1 MRKLFFSGLALFIVC
16 FNLGCITWFGFEKQN
31 NKLNVI
37 DKTYND
43 AEVNHLD
50 IDSRSSNVTIAKGNK
65 FAIHYKG
72 QQKVDINK
80 DKQSLNVK
88 ETSNRVDNYGLNYN
102 PFRQI
107 KAEMKITI
115 PNEKLKELKVS
126 SKARNIKLQ
135 NIKADKVDLNMSDRT
150 GSRVYVQNSEIEK
163 MLYRGLKSPIH
174 ISDSKIVNANI
185 KTKDASIYAEN
196 ALIKNSVLLAQSG
209 HIQLDRMDIDS
220 AFKASTQNGDIIMS
234 YNKKPDNTL
243 LKLNPDDGVEKV
255 NNKSFDN
262 DRVGEGDNIL
272 EFYTV
277 HGDIHIN

>member
-16 FNLGCITWFGFEKQN
+16 FALGCITWFGFEKQN
-31 NKLNVI
+31 NKLNII

-43 AEVNHLD
+43 LEVKHLD
-50 IDSRSSNVTIAKGNK
+50 IDSLSSNVTIEKGNK

-72 QQKVDINK
+72 QQKIDMDK
-80 DKQSLNVK
+80 DKQSLK
-88 ETSNRVDNYGLNYN
+88 LQETNNRVDNYGLNYN

-107 KAEMKITI
+107 KGEMKITI

-135 NIKADKVDLNMSDRT
+135 NIKADKVDFDMNERT
-150 GSRVYVQNSEIEK
+150 GSRVYVQNSEVEK
-163 MLYRGLKSPIH
+163 LLYRGLKSPIH
-174 ISDSKIVNANI
+174 ISDSKIFNANI
-185 KTKDASIYAEN
+185 KTKEASIYAEN
-196 ALIKNSVLLAQSG
+196 TLIKNSVLLAQSG
-209 HIQLDRMDIDS
+209 HIQLNRMGIDS
-220 AFKASTQNGDIIMS
+220 AFKASSQNGDIIMS

-243 LKLNPDDGVEKV
+243 LKLNPDDGVERV

-262 DRVGEGDNIL
+262 DRVGEGDHVL

-277 HGDIHIN
+277 HGDIYIN